1 MQREESGALSQGH
14 GAEGANKQELLRAV
28 HETLDVLE
36 SRLGASDQRPAP
48 IDLVLRLRRRI
59 IEMSS
64 ECPGDKS

>member
-1 MQREESGALSQGH
+1 MGEQDVRSESEQT
-14 GAEGANKQELLRAV
+14 LRAV
-28 HETLDVLE
+28 HDTLDLLE
-36 SRLGASDQRPAP
+36 SSLRVLSFSESSEP